1 MSHTRLFPRHRLAIA
16 CVLAS
21 VSSFSFAENQ
31 CDVSD
36 LQLASD
42 LALSVSTAD
51 YSCYGSWFSA
61 SENSLNNIY
70 SEASLSRIQATLNLE
85 IAGYRGEEE
94 QARKLENLGEF
105 VRAAYYVRYNAQAQD
120 FSEALS
126 QRFAQSTIA
135 FLANPTALDQ
145 GREQVGALK
154 SLTLMVDNVKQ
165 LPLTMDA
172 QLAAL
177 RHFNQE
183 TAQDS
188 QWVDGLNNLFR
199 AMAGH
204 AARDD
209 FYDYMAS
216 HTQHIDTLT
225 AFARDNTWA
234 LDTDAGFLVYNAVRE
249 TGRLLASPNKE
260 TKDKALRVMQ
270 QVMAQNPL
278 GSEHD
283 KLWLAAVE
291 MMSYFAPKGLNGL
304 DLEQAKR
311 DLAMRVL
318 PNRHECQ
325 GPAIIRSQ
333 DLTQAQ
339 AMEACNVLADKEA
352 DFHQVAN
359 TGQQPVADD
368 NNSRVEVAVFG
379 SKGSYIDYSSF
390 LFGNTTDNGGQY
402 LEGNPAEVGNVA
414 RFVAYR
420 YANGDDL
427 SILNLEHEYTHYLD
441 ARFNQYGS
449 FNDNLAHGYVVWWL
463 EGFAEYMHYKQG
475 YDAAIGLIDSGEMS
489 LSDVF
494 TTTYSHDSNRIYR
507 WSYLAVR
514 FMLEEHPQDVQS
526 LLALS
531 RSGQFSEWAQQ
542 IKVLGQQY
550 NGEFER
556 WLESVSTEPEIPN
569 PDPNPGEP
577 TDPTEPTDQVTVL
590 VSNQD
595 VLLTGTAYSE
605 QLFYIDVPENTTH
618 FEVSIEGNALG
629 QSQGDADLYMSY
641 NKQAHYYDFEFSQ
654 YGNGSNEHVTFE
666 PETSGYIKQGRY
678 YMSIAGRTDFSD
690 VTLVA
695 SVETKTPTPPIQE
708 QDDLTPVI
716 FESGKAQIL
725 TVHQRR
731 YAAVYVPE
739 GVQEVRV
746 WLTDK
751 NTAQPDTDNVDLFA
765 SSTYWPTAGQHD
777 YASDYRGSNEYLQIP
792 VTEEG
797 YVHFLLSAE
806 QQGDDVEML
815 VYFH

>member
-1 MSHTRLFPRHRLAIA
+1 MSHTCLFPRHRLAIA
-16 CVLAS
+16 CVLAG

-36 LQLASD
+36 LKLASD

-61 SENSLNNIY
+61 SENALNNIY
-70 SEASLSRIQATLNLE
+70 SEASLSRIQATLSLE
-85 IAGYRGEEE
+85 IARYRGEEE

-145 GREQVGALK
+145 GREQVGAMK

-177 RHFNQE
+177 SHFNRE

-216 HTQHIDTLT
+216 NSQHIDTLA
-225 AFARDNTWA
+225 AFARDNSWA

-260 TKDKALRVMQ
+260 TKYKALRLMQ
-270 QVMAQNPL
+270 QVMVQNPL

-291 MMSYFAPKGLNGL
+291 MMGYYAPEGLNGL

-339 AMEACNVLADKEA
+339 AMEACNVLAVKEA

-368 NNSRVEVAVFG
+368 NNNRVEVAVFG

-449 FNDNLAHGYVVWWL
+449 FSDNLAHGYVVWWL
-463 EGFAEYMHYKQG
+463 EGFAEFMHYKQG
-475 YDAAIGLIDSGEMS
+475 YDAAVSLINSGKMS
-489 LSDVF
+489 LSDVLA
-494 TTTYSHDSNRIYR
+494 TTYSHDSNRIYR
-507 WSYLAVR
+507 WGYLAVR
-514 FMLEEHPQDVQS
+514 FMMEKHPQEVQS

-531 RSGQFSEWAQQ
+531 RTGKFSEWAQQ
-542 IKVLGQQY
+542 VKVLGQQY

-556 WLESVSTEPEIPN
+556 WLDTVSSEPTEPTN
-569 PDPNPGEP
+569 PTEP
-577 TDPTEPTDQVTVL
+577 TDPTNPTDQAIVL
-590 VSNQD
+590 AANQGV
-595 VLLTGTAYSE
+595 VLNGEAYSE
-605 QLFYIDVPENTTH
+605 QLFYVDVPENTTH
-618 FEVSIEGNALG
+618 FEVSIEGHALG

-654 YGNGSNEHVTFE
+654 YGNGSNEMVTFE
-666 PETSGYIKQGRY
+666 PESSGFIKPGRY

-708 QDDLTPVI
+708 QDDLTPVL

-751 NTAQPDTDNVDLFA
+751 NTAQPDTGNVDLFA
-765 SSTYWPTAGQHD
+765 SSTYWPTAGQHE
-777 YASDYRGSNEYLQIP
+777 YASNYAGSNEYLQIP

-797 YVHFLLSAE
+797 YLHFLLSAE

>member
-1 MSHTRLFPRHRLAIA
+1 MSHNRLFPRHRLALA
-16 CVLAS
+16 CMLAS
-21 VSSFSFAENQ
+21 VSSFSFAQSQ
-31 CDVSD
+31 CEVLD
-36 LQLASD
+36 LQQASD
-42 LALSVSTAD
+42 LALAVSAAD
-51 YSCYGSWFSA
+51 NSCYGAWFSA
-61 SENSLNNIY
+61 QESSLNNIY
-70 SEASLSRIQATLNLE
+70 SEASLSRVQVALNLE
-85 IAGYRGEEE
+85 ITRYRGDAE

-105 VRAAYYVRYNAQAQD
+105 VRAAYYVRYNARAQD

-126 QRFAQSTIA
+126 QRFALSVNA
-135 FLANPTALDQ
+135 FLANPNALDQ
-145 GREQVGALK
+145 GREQVGAMK

-177 RHFNQE
+177 NHFNHE

-209 FYDYMAS
+209 FYDYMAN
-216 HTQHIDTLT
+216 HTQHIDTLAT
-225 AFARDNTWA
+225 FARDNSWA
-234 LDTDAGFLVYNAVRE
+234 LDTDTSFLVYNAVRE
-249 TGRLLASPNKE
+249 TGRLLASPDKA
-260 TKDKALRVMQ
+260 TKDKTMRVIQ

-291 MMSYFAPKGLNGL
+291 MMSYFAPEGLNGL

-311 DLAMRVL
+311 DLATRVL
-318 PNRHECQ
+318 PHRYECQ

-333 DLTQAQ
+333 DLTESQ
-339 AMEACNVLADKEA
+339 AMEACDVLAAKEA

-368 NNSRVEVAVFG
+368 NNERVEVAVFG

-463 EGFAEYMHYKQG
+463 EGFAEFMHYKQR
-475 YDAAIGLIDSGEMS
+475 YDAAISLISSGKMS
-489 LSDVF
+489 LSDVLA
-494 TTTYSHDSNRIYR
+494 TTYSHDSNRIYR
-507 WSYLAVR
+507 WGYLAVR
-514 FMLEEHPQDVQS
+514 FMLEEHPQEVQG

-531 RSGQFSEWAQQ
+531 RTGQFSEWVQQ
-542 IKVLGQQY
+542 VKVLGQQY

-556 WLESVSTEPEIPN
+556 WLDSVSSDPTEPT
-569 PDPNPGEP
+569 EP
-577 TDPTEPTDQVTVL
+577 TDPTDPTQPTDQAIVL
-590 VSNQD
+590 TANQS
-595 VLLTGTAYSE
+595 VLLSGEAYSE
-605 QLFYIDVPENTTH
+605 QLFYVDIPENTTH
-618 FEVSIEGNALG
+618 FEVSIEG
-629 QSQGDADLYMSY
+629 QTQGDADLYMSY
-641 NKQAHYYDFEFSQ
+641 NKPAHYYDFEFSE
-654 YGNGSNEHVTFE
+654 YGNGSNEVVTFE
-666 PETSGYIKQGRY
+666 QEPSGYIKSGRY
-678 YMSIAGRTDFSD
+678 YMSVTGRTNFNEVSL
-690 VTLVA
+690 TA
-695 SVETKTPTPPIQE
+695 SVATETPTPPTQQ
-708 QDDLTPVI
+708 QDDLTPVVL
-716 FESGKAQIL
+716 EAGQAQVL

-739 GVQEVRV
+739 EVQEVRV
-746 WLTDK
+746 WLSDK
-751 NTAQPDTDNVDLFA
+751 SDKAENEQSNASNVDLFA
-765 SSTYWPTAGQHD
+765 SHSYWPTVGQHD

-797 YVHFLLSAE
+797 YIHFLLSAE
-806 QQGDDVEML
+806 QQGDDVVML

>member
-1 MSHTRLFPRHRLAIA
+1 MSHPRLFPRHRLALA
-16 CVLAS
+16 CMIAS

-31 CDVSD
+31 CDVAD
-36 LQLASD
+36 LQQESD
-42 LALSVSTAD
+42 LASSVSAAD
-51 YSCYGSWFSA
+51 NACYSAWFSA
-61 SENSLNNIY
+61 DESSLNNIY
-70 SEASLSRIQATLNLE
+70 NEASLSRIQFTLNLE
-85 IAGYRGEEE
+85 IARYRGEPE
-94 QARKLENLGEF
+94 QARRLENLGEF

-135 FLANPTALDQ
+135 FLTNPNALDR
-145 GREQVGALK
+145 GREQVGAMK

-177 RHFNQE
+177 SHFNRE

-204 AARDD
+204 AARDN

-216 HTQHIDTLT
+216 HTQHIDTLA
-225 AFARDNTWA
+225 AFARDNSWA

-291 MMSYFAPKGLNGL
+291 MMGYYAPEGLNGL

-333 DLTQAQ
+333 DLSASQAI
-339 AMEACNVLADKEA
+339 EACDVLAAKEA
-352 DFHQVAN
+352 QFHQVAN
-359 TGQQPVADD
+359 TGQQPVVND
-368 NNSRVEVAVFG
+368 NNNRVEVAVFG
-379 SKGSYIDYSSF
+379 SKGSYTDYSAF

-449 FNDNLAHGYVVWWL
+449 FSDNLAHGYVVWWL
-463 EGFAEYMHYKQG
+463 EGFAEFMHYQQG
-475 YDAAIGLIDSGEMS
+475 YDAAINLIASGKMS

-494 TTTYSHDSNRIYR
+494 ATTYSHDSNRIYR
-507 WSYLAVR
+507 WGYLAVR
-514 FMLEEHPQDVQS
+514 FMMEEHPQDVES

-531 RSGQFSEWAQQ
+531 RSGQFAEWAQQ
-542 IKVLGQQY
+542 VKVFGQQY

-577 TDPTEPTDQVTVL
+577 TDSTEKFTVL
-590 VSNQD
+590 VANQSV
-595 VLLTGTAYSE
+595 VLSGEAYSE
-605 QLFYIDVPENTTH
+605 QLFYVDVPENTKH
-618 FEVSIEGNALG
+618 FEVSIEGHALG
-629 QSQGDADLYMSY
+629 QSQGDADLYVSY

-666 PETSGYIKQGRY
+666 PEASGYIKPGRY
-678 YMSIAGRTDFSD
+678 YMSIAGRTDFND
-690 VTLVA
+690 VTLLA
-695 SVETKTPTPPIQE
+695 SLETETPTPSTQE
-708 QDDLTPVI
+708 QDDLTPVVL
-716 FESGKAQIL
+716 ESGQAQVL

-731 YAAVYVPE
+731 YAAVYVPQ

-746 WLTDK
+746 WLNDK
-751 NTAQPDTDNVDLFA
+751 NTEQPNRGNVDLFA
-765 SSTYWPTAGQHD
+765 SHSYWPTAGQHD

>member
-1 MSHTRLFPRHRLAIA
+1 MSHPRLFPRHRLAIA
-16 CVLAS
+16 CMLAT
-21 VSSFSFAENQ
+21 VSSFSFAESQ

-36 LQLASD
+36 LQLASE
-42 LALSVSTAD
+42 LVLSVSAAD
-51 YSCYGSWFSA
+51 NSCYSSWFSA

-70 SEASLSRIQATLNLE
+70 SEANLSRIQVALNSE
-85 IAGYRGEEE
+85 ITHYRGESE

-105 VRAAYYVRYNAQAQD
+105 VRAAYYVRYNAQAD
-120 FSEALS
+120 NFSEALS
-126 QRFAQSTIA
+126 QRFAQSVNA
-135 FLANPTALDQ
+135 FLANANALNQ
-145 GREQVGALK
+145 GREQVGAMK

-177 RHFNQE
+177 THFNRE

-204 AARDD
+204 AARDN

-216 HTQHIDTLT
+216 HTQHIDTLA
-225 AFARDNTWA
+225 AFARDNSWA

-283 KLWLAAVE
+283 RLWLAAVE
-291 MMSYFAPKGLNGL
+291 MMGHYAPEGLNGL
-304 DLEQAKR
+304 DIEEAKR
-311 DLAMRVL
+311 DLAMRIL

-333 DLTQAQ
+333 GLSVSQAI
-339 AMEACNVLADKEA
+339 EACDVLAAKEA
-352 DFHQVAN
+352 EFHQVAN

-368 NNSRVEVAVFG
+368 NNNHVEVAVFG
-379 SKGSYIDYSSF
+379 NKGSYTDYSAF

-449 FNDNLAHGYVVWWL
+449 FSDNLAHGYVVWWL
-463 EGFAEYMHYKQG
+463 EGFAEFMHYKQG
-475 YDAAIGLIDSGEMS
+475 YDAAVGLISSGKMS

-494 TTTYSHDSNRIYR
+494 ATTYSHDSNRIYR
-507 WSYLAVR
+507 WGYLAVR
-514 FMLEEHPQDVQS
+514 FMMEEHPQEVQS

-531 RSGQFSEWAQQ
+531 RAGKFSEWAQQ
-542 IKVLGQQY
+542 VKVLGQQY

-556 WLESVSTEPEIPN
+556 WLDTVSSAPT
-569 PDPNPGEP
+569 EP
-577 TDPTEPTDQVTVL
+577 TDPTEPTAPTNPTDQAIVL
-590 VSNQD
+590 AANQGV
-595 VLLTGTAYSE
+595 VLNGEAYSE
-605 QLFYIDVPENTTH
+605 QLFYVDVPENTTH
-618 FEVSIEGNALG
+618 FEVSIEGHASG

-641 NKQAHYYDFEFSQ
+641 NKEAHYYDFEFSQ
-654 YGNGSNEHVTFE
+654 YGNGNNELVTFE
-666 PETSGYIKQGRY
+666 PETSGYIKPGRY
-678 YMSIAGRTDFSD
+678 YMSIAGRTDFKD
-690 VTLVA
+690 VTLLA
-695 SVETKTPTPPIQE
+695 SLETETPTPPTQE

-716 FESGKAQIL
+716 FESGQAQTL
-725 TVHQRR
+725 TVNQRR
-731 YAAVYVPE
+731 YAAVYVPQ

-746 WLTDK
+746 WLNDK
-751 NTAQPDTDNVDLFA
+751 NTEHQNRGNVDLFA
-765 SSTYWPTAGQHD
+765 SHSYWPTAGQHD
-777 YASDYRGSNEYLQIP
+777 YVSDYRGNNEYLQIP
-792 VTEEG
+792 VTKEG
-797 YVHFLLSAE
+797 YLHFLLGAE